1 LSLSLA
7 DALDEKQ
14 AGVEDRL
21 RRLLARELHDRV
33 AQTLT
38 GMLVEVE
45 NFKSEQVDWKD
56 VVHQMDLIQTSTRE
70 VLASIRQLL
79 HDLRGEQGLGGSFVD
94 AVRTYT
100 AAFSAKTGIAVQI
113 EVEEGWPQTLNGAA
127 SLNLFRIVEEALAN
141 VRMHS
146 GATKVEIELAEYSD
160 SEVSLMIRDDGRGVD
175 TDPGRPAGMG
185 TIGMRERAL
194 FLGGQLRIDS
204 EMGRGTVIQA
214 LFPVRL
220 LMGESAPAPATISQS
235 RRARVERGN

>member
-1 LSLSLA
+1 MSLSLA
-7 DALDEKQ
+7 DAMDDTQ
-14 AGVEDRL
+14 AGVEDHL

-56 VVHQMDLIQTSTRE
+56 VVHQLDLIQTSTRE

-79 HDLRGEQGLGGSFVD
+79 HDLRGEQGLGGSFVE
-94 AVRTYT
+94 AVRSY
-100 AAFSAKTGIAVQI
+100 AASFALKTGIAAQI
-113 EVEEGWPQTLNGAA
+113 EVGEGWPQTLNGAA

-146 GATKVEIELAEYSD
+146 GAKRVEIELAEFSET
-160 SEVSLMIRDDGRGVD
+160 EVSLMIRDDGRGVD
-175 TDPGRPAGMG
+175 TDPDRPAGFG
-185 TIGMRERAL
+185 TIGMRERAV
-194 FLGGQLRIDS
+194 FLGGKLRIDS

-214 LFPVRL
+214 VFPKRL
-220 LMGESAPAPATISQS
+220 LAGQPASVPATNSQS
-235 RRARVERGN
+235 RRTRDERGH